1 MQHAE
6 VSIPIEVGGA
16 ELDDPGVVTDA
27 AVLSRVTDGTLLV
40 AGAILDR
47 FWDYWSTLF

>member
-27 AVLSRVTDGTLLV
+27 AVLGIDDLQTSPARVVVEVD
-40 AGAILDR
+40 
-47 FWDYWSTLF
+47 